1 MITSKS
7 AQPHARHAKVDEEM
21 KYTIGDF
28 WVPRLG
34 MSSSAPSDYPLVKG
48 WSFLPEGLPTFREA
62 PLALSVDE
70 FGVDVDPM
78 KGSLIL
84 VSAPGAVGKSTLARQ
99 IAHSTGSVYVD
110 LSVADPVGANTLSG
124 GLLRGKIAP
133 LWADEKITALIDGLD
148 EAKLKTTEGGFKAF
162 LSDVAE
168 MAKDRNVPVVL
179 FGRTRTIQ
187 DAWLHLV
194 DEVEGDVTVFEIGY
208 FEREASIDFAAA
220 ALKDKHPDR
229 GHPGVDRKAL
239 ELLIDNLRAQTER
252 DDNRFAGYAPVLQSV
267 SERVAEESNPNTI
280 VSELQRG
287 DTTSQA
293 VTLQSVTSDILA
305 REQGK
310 LVKRLSFDDANLAE
324 RLYSPDEQLQ
334 RLVARVHNLPY
345 TNWELPRMSPR
356 DARTYSDALK
366 TWVGEHP
373 FLDGDT
379 RTSTVVFDAMVAAKA
394 LKNEASAS
402 IALSREIEKRDAAN
416 PFLYIFYDLSETV
429 PVKLSGEHVGVVYA
443 SIMASLAQGETASL
457 HVEESD
463 DSEAKALG
471 LDGEIEV
478 TRRGIS
484 PKVFRFNI
492 QAGEVIQLGAYVK
505 DAVVIAPNARVK
517 IGGNS
522 EMLLVAPVNI
532 ECDDLM
538 VLADGVIAENRPG
551 SRDAAVLLKA
561 NSFSGNPTAN
571 VPVTRNGAEL
581 FAIWPNSDRYPWTS
595 FATTPSSSPVD
606 DPQLDEALRRFR
618 KFVVEFRAHGNGG
631 LARSRNKIESGRMT
645 KGTGQSV
652 IDLMLSEGIVTRDQA
667 RYYLDSNRLAELT
680 EATYADFMAY
690 QYGPRIIDFVRK
702 ALQ

>member
-1 MITSKS
+1 M
-7 AQPHARHAKVDEEM
+7 
-21 KYTIGDF
+21 
-28 WVPRLG
+28 
-34 MSSSAPSDYPLVKG
+34 
-48 WSFLPEGLPTFREA
+48 PEGLPTFREA

-78 KGSLIL
+78 DGSLIL
-84 VSAPGAVGKSTLARQ
+84 VSAPGAVGKTTLAKQ
-99 IAHSTGSVYVD
+99 IAFSTGSVYVD

-124 GLLRGKIAP
+124 GLLRGKIAQ
-133 LWADEKITALIDGLD
+133 LWENEKITALIDGLD
-148 EAKLKTTEGGFKAF
+148 EAKLKTTEGGFNAF

-168 MAKDRNVPVVL
+168 MSQNRNVPVVL
-179 FGRTRTIQ
+179 FGRTRAIQ

-194 DEVEGDVTVFEIGY
+194 DETESGVAVFEIGY

-220 ALKDKHPDR
+220 VLKDKYPARSHPE
-229 GHPGVDRKAL
+229 VDRRAL
-239 ELLIDNLRAQTER
+239 GLLIDDILAQTES

-267 SERVAEESNPNTI
+267 SERVAEENNPNTM

-287 DTTSQA
+287 GRTSQA
-293 VTLQSVTSDILA
+293 VTLQSVASDILA

-310 LVKRLSFDDANLAE
+310 LVKRLSFEDASLAE
-324 RLYSPDEQLQ
+324 RLYLPDEQLQ
-334 RLVARVHNLPY
+334 RLAARIYNIPDTHLEP
-345 TNWELPRMSPR
+345 PRMSPI
-356 DARTYSDALK
+356 DARTYSVALK

-373 FLDGDT
+373 FLGSDT
-379 RTSTVVFDAMVAAKA
+379 MTSTVVFDAMVAAKA

-402 IALSREIEKRDAAN
+402 IALSREIEKGDAAN
-416 PFLYIFYDLSETV
+416 PFLYIFYDLSETA
-429 PVKLSGEHVGVVYA
+429 PVKLAGEHVGVVYA

-457 HVEESD
+457 HIEESD
-463 DSEAKALG
+463 DSEAQTLD

-478 TRRGIS
+478 IRRGIS
-484 PKVFRFNI
+484 PKVFRFKI
-492 QAGEVIQLGAYVK
+492 QAGDVIQLGAYVK
-505 DAVVIAPNARVK
+505 DTVVIAPNARVK

-532 ECDDLM
+532 ECDDLT

-581 FAIWPNSDRYPWTS
+581 FAMWSDSDRYPWTS

-652 IDLMLSEGIVTRDQA
+652 IDLMLSEEIVTRDRA

-690 QYGPRIIDFVRK
+690 QYGPRIMDFVRK